1 MKNKEILKYVEKCVN
16 VDVVNSTPDF
26 IGLRVNG
33 DYFYANIYM
42 HATKGFKAEL
52 RTQLLSVNISELPI
66 DKALNIAKID
76 INNIQ
81 LIIENLKNLYNNY
94 WVSIKK

>member
-1 MKNKEILKYVEKCVN
+1 MDNKKILNYAKQSACI
-16 VDVVNSTPDF
+16 DVVNSTPDF

-52 RTQLLSVNISELPI
+52 RTQLLSVYNSNTPI
-66 DKALNIAKID
+66 DKALNIAQID
-76 INNIQ
+76 INSIREVVEK
-81 LIIENLKNLYNNY
+81 IKNLYNNY
-94 WVSIKK
+94 

>member
-16 VDVVNSTPDF
+16 VDVVTSTPPDF
-26 IGLRVNG
+26 IGLKVVG
-33 DYFYANIYM
+33 TYFYANVYM
-42 HATKGFKAEL
+42 HDTKGFKAEL
-52 RTQLLSVNISELPI
+52 RTQLLSVYNSNTPI

-94 WVSIKK
+94 

>member
-1 MKNKEILKYVEKCVN
+1 MDNKKILNYAKQSACI
-16 VDVVNSTPDF
+16 DVVNSTPDF

-52 RTQLLSVNISELPI
+52 RTQLLSVYNSNTPI

-94 WVSIKK
+94 